1 MPHCPANHKTAQS
14 FFLPLTQLT
23 IPVGLSMAAQH
34 GQLSRQHH
42 SNALLDPMLGDYKQ
56 PTVQKF
62 CVMGLQTEMS
72 VSVIVDFHFP
82 SLLLM
87 SANQSWERIFSLIFT
102 LLPITAINALSIS
115 PIAQQYLCVLTMI
128 RRQAILAKSTMSAMG
143 KTLS

>member
-14 FFLPLTQLT
+14 FFLPLTQLM
-23 IPVGLSMAAQH
+23 ILVGLSMAAQH

-62 CVMGLQTEMS
+62 YVMGLQTEMS
-72 VSVIVDFHFP
+72 VSVIVDFHSP

-87 SANQSWERIFSLIFT
+87 SVNQSWERIFSLIFT
-102 LLPITAINALSIS
+102 SLPITAINASSIS
-115 PIAQQYLCVLTMI
+115 LIAQ
-128 RRQAILAKSTMSAMG
+128 
-143 KTLS
+143 